1 MKNLPIKVKLWLAAG
16 PLIVMLML
24 SIIYFGMQMNT
35 VAEESEELYYEKLY
49 TINSTL
55 TNADR
60 DFYQSLVGATQYYD
74 IVNGYS
80 SMPPSII
87 DEKKAEKL
95 ADYEDNKQQV
105 FDAVAQTKELVSD
118 ETHLY
123 KGITAEDGKTF
134 EELLNTFEEDLSR
147 WNESFNVANNTGDW
161 SAFNNNFTEAR
172 VALSE
177 MEDITEEWAVQEKD
191 ELTAAI
197 HQKLIF
203 ASVLFGVVSIVIF
216 IVALIVVKDISNGVV
231 AVTKEMHFISKND
244 LSRPA
249 LKVTSKD
256 EIGQMKQAL
265 ADTQNNLRS
274 IIGTLQDT
282 SFGLTD
288 ATHTMNEGTASA
300 ARSMEDVNS
309 AADELANT
317 ATSQAQDVSDISV
330 NMDELNTIMERSVR
344 AAEDLSEASSTI
356 NSVTKDGTKVVEEL
370 ANINEQAM
378 VSFNQIFDSIA
389 AISQSAEKIGEAS
402 QLITDI
408 SSQTNLL
415 SLNASIE
422 AARAGE
428 AGKGFAVVA
437 DEIRALAEQS
447 ANSADTINEMLEELN
462 RVTTSANNKSDE
474 VREFVDRQNKS
485 VEQTRDSFSSIVDTV
500 GNVETAIAE
509 IETINSELDS
519 KARTIADSVSSLSA
533 ISEEN
538 AATAQELSA
547 TVNTVNENID
557 TLSDEQGHVA
567 TSSNDLSSIIGQFIV
582 NPQDLADLK
591 EDEA

>member
-16 PLIVMLML
+16 PLIVMLVL

-87 DEKKAEKL
+87 DEKKKEKL

-123 KGITAEDGKTF
+123 KVITTEDGKTF

-172 VALSE
+172 VALNE
-177 MEDITEEWAVQEKD
+177 MEDITEEWAVQEKN

-216 IVALIVVKDISNGVV
+216 IIALIVVKDISNGIV

-244 LSRPA
+244 LSRPT

-582 NPQDLADLK
+582 NPQDLAELK

>member
-16 PLIVMLML
+16 PLIAMLIF
-24 SIIYFGMQMNT
+24 SILYFGMQMNT

-123 KGITAEDGKTF
+123 KVITTEDGKTF
-134 EELLNTFEEDLSR
+134 EELLDTFEEDLSR
-147 WNESFNVANNTGDW
+147 WNESFNVAHNTGDW

-172 VALSE
+172 VALNE
-177 MEDITEEWAVQEKD
+177 MEDITEEWALQEKND
-191 ELTAAI
+191 LTAAI

-216 IVALIVVKDISNGVV
+216 IIALIIVKDISNGVV

-378 VSFNQIFDSIA
+378 ASFNQIFDSIA

-462 RVTTSANNKSDE
+462 RVTTSANHKSDE